1 MHNFFNFAKI
11 VVMKNAREILKE
23 YWGYDSFRPLQEE
36 IINSVLDNRDT
47 LALLPTGGGKSIC
60 FQIPALI
67 KEGICLVISPLIALM
82 KDQVENL
89 NRRGIKAIAIYSGM
103 TFDEI
108 DIAFNNVTFG
118 DYKFLYISP
127 ERLKTEMA
135 RVRLAKLEINYLVV
149 DEAHCISQWGYDFRP
164 SYLDIPEIKEVIGNV
179 PTIALTATATSLVI
193 GDIMNKL
200 KFREENLFKAS
211 FYRENLIYIVRNTE
225 DKLGQILKIVQGI
238 GGTGIVYVRER
249 KKAEEIASF
258 LQAQGFEADS
268 YHAGYSSVIRSKKQD
283 DWKNNKCKIIV
294 STNAFGMGID
304 KPDVRYVCHIDI
316 PESPEAY
323 FQEAGR
329 AGRDGIKSYA
339 ILLWNNSDKRRID
352 QIMRVTFPDIEY
364 LSELYQKMFIYY
376 QIAYGAGKGEINKF
390 NLSDFCTKMKL
401 HMVSAYHAIKY
412 IQQEGYWELTD
423 ELDNPSRIKFIVN
436 RDELYIIQLKNASL
450 DAFIK
455 VILRLYTGLFS
466 SFIAIDEDYIARATR
481 NSKAAVTSSLILLSQ
496 MKIIKYLP
504 NFKSPLIIFNEERL
518 DNRNFYISEST
529 YFNRKNAFERRVD
542 AMFDYAE
549 NISVCRS
556 TSLLRYFGEDDSQS
570 CGYCDV
576 CLSKKREI
584 NSIQFDKD
592 LAYKI
597 LKILE
602 SGDKTYNDIII
613 ELGEESS
620 QLAQVL
626 RDLIDRGEV
635 YQIEDLFSLEL

>member
-390 NLSDFCTKMKL
+390 ILSDFCTKMKL

>member
-1 MHNFFNFAKI
+1 
-11 VVMKNAREILKE
+11 MKNAREILKE